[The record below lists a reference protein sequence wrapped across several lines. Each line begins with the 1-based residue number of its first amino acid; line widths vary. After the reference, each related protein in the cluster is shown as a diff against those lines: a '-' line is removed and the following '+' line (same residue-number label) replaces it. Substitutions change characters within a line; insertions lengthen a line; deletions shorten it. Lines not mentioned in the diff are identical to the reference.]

1 MNIDTLAGEGTD
13 MKGRLKTGLGNATND
28 PGLRQDGAIDQLSG
42 QARKGFGA
50 VRDFATRQPLATA
63 VAGVAALALLS
74 RFTGGSATTGRRR
87 SR

>member
-13 MKGRLKTGLGNATND
+13 LKGRLKTGLGDATGD
-28 PGLRQDGAIDQLSG
+28 QRLQQDGMVDQLSG
-42 QARKGFGA
+42 QARKSFGA

-74 RFTGGSATTGRRR
+74 KLGGGKVNTGRR

>member
-28 PGLRQDGAIDQLSG
+28 PGLQQDGAIDQLSG

-63 VAGVAALALLS
+63 VAGVAALALL
-74 RFTGGSATTGRRR
+74 TKLGGGKANIGRR